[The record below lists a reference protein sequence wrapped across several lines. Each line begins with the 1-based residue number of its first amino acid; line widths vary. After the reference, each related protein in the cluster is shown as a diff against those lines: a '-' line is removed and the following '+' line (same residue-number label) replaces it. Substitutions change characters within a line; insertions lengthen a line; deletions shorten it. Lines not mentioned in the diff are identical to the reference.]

1 MKAEGK
7 ALRVEDILAR
17 IFRARGR
24 PSKVLMDRKAAS
36 LGDSYLNFAYSMAQS
51 LREGEPKGLRLDNR
65 VLAEAVRKAG
75 LRSRLPR
82 RLSRREIGGAA
93 EALLA
98 YAAARGVISTW
109 ELVEKLAAGN
119 REGLVEALAKLLSKA
134 YRGMEDDEED

>member
-1 MKAEGK
+1 LKAKGK

-17 IFRARGR
+17 IFKARES
-24 PSKVLMDRKAAS
+24 PSKVLMDKKFAG

-109 ELVEKLAAGN
+109 ELVEKLTVGS
-119 REGLVEALAKLLSKA
+119 REGLMEALAKLLSKA
-134 YRGMEDDEED
+134 YRRMGDAEES